1 MKRILCMLL
10 ALVLT
15 VGIIGAI
22 PMTASAATSGNE
34 IKEVS
39 KVTIRNEK
47 TGQYLNY
54 DYGKLANGTSVR
66 VWPFDSSKEQLWS
79 VVKVGT
85 NTYRIVAYSNTKYSL
100 DIYAPNRTLKSGLK
114 ADIWKA
120 GGSESF
126 AQNLIFTENSD
137 GTFSIRMANNSGLAL
152 AATSSK
158 GRVTLAK
165 YNANDKAQRW
175 TVRNA
180 SGKVID
186 ITPDPQ
192 VNSAPAPSTS
202 TTATD
207 WDSLVGKTV
216 AKIKNGDSYTKWYGK
231 KENVSARGGYTGQ
244 CTWYVIGRFYEVNGI
259 NIPTAPHA
267 KSFLKAN
274 ADNEAVVIL
283 KGANK
288 IQAGAICVDTAGDF
302 GHVSFIEHV
311 VYKDGKPVTVYFTEC
326 NWDGNGVYNAGK
338 DCVLK
343 KMSYSK
349 FVSSRSPD
357 GYIVAK

>member
-1 MKRILCMLL
+1 MKKILSLVL
-10 ALVLT
+10 ALVLSL
-15 VGIIGAI
+15 GIIGTI
-22 PMTASAATSGNE
+22 PTTASAATAGTS

-39 KVTIRNEK
+39 KITLQNVK
-47 TGQYLNY
+47 TSQYLNY

-79 VVKVGT
+79 IVEVAPG
-85 NTYRIVAYSNTKYSL
+85 TYRIVAYSNTKFAL
-100 DIYAPNRTLKSGLK
+100 DIYAPNRTLKNGLK

-126 AQNLIFTENSD
+126 AQNLIFTKHSD
-137 GTFSIRMANNSGLAL
+137 GTFSIRMAKNTGLAL

-158 GRVTLAK
+158 GRVMLAK
-165 YNANDKAQRW
+165 YNANDKTQRW
-175 TVRNA
+175 SIRNS
-180 SGKVID
+180 SGKTINVTKEPTATVP
-186 ITPDPQ
+186 TPS
-192 VNSAPAPSTS
+192 NS
-202 TTATD
+202 TTN

-216 AKIKNGDSYTKWYGK
+216 GKIKDGDNYTKWYGK
-231 KENVSARGGYTGQ
+231 KENVSAKGGYTGQ

-274 ADNEAVVIL
+274 ANNKAVVIL
-283 KGANK
+283 KGADK

-338 DCVLK
+338 DCVLQ